1 MSKAH
6 IRAQERQQQRSQ
18 ENAQHQQAQQ
28 AAFTQSGKPSKE
40 YLESLTDHD
49 LDENTLDTLQN
60 LLSKDFV
67 LGNLEEAEKDEL
79 KWLFRSV
86 KRRVVAMHPPEE
98 SYVQGDYR
106 KFLHDD
112 PSDGFQSLSDAEKEG
127 IWHIIVGVHAR
138 VTRSVEGW
146 QQEEFGK
153 VYAVSER
160 REGDDD
166 GGLGGLFP
174 GRNK

>member
-1 MSKAH
+1 MSKAQ
-6 IRAQERQQQRSQ
+6 IRAQNRQQERSQ
-18 ENAQHQQAQQ
+18 EDAQHRQNSQ
-28 AAFTQSGKPSKE
+28 AAFQNNGKPSKE
-40 YLESLTDHD
+40 YLESLTNHD
-49 LDENTLDTLQN
+49 LDKNTIDTLQN

-67 LGNLEEAEKDEL
+67 LGNLQEAEKDEL

-112 PSDGFQSLSDAEKEG
+112 EGDGFKALSDAEKEG

-160 REGDDD
+160 RDGDDD

-174 GRNK
+174 GRGK